1 VTAQEFFAIL
11 DAKNRPGYDTGV
23 RTQRRALYLLV
34 TAFSAAVLYGSTYQQ
49 FRFFSLDRPGGAA
62 DAIHYVEMARGVL
75 PTDPEVQ
82 HYRWV
87 TPAAAHLVEP
97 LAYQIAGDKELSIRL
112 AFYLVNFAFSLATCV
127 ALFRLLQAMSYSP
140 LVALLGGC
148 AFASSRVTV
157 LVTATPLVDAAYFCA
172 IAIVVCLTVEK
183 RALALALM
191 MPVLVLTKE
200 TIIPFLLL
208 PFLTEMRKAPAI
220 WAGLAA
226 AVVAFVIS
234 GQIVEGQYSG
244 EKASVTATILTHA
257 GDFGLTARRLLTLSG
272 VHDLQNGF
280 FLLLPLSGIGAWLN
294 ARHHYHDV
302 PLVVIATVPIA
313 FGLAL
318 LSGNTGRMFFAAFPA
333 VIAYALI
340 ALEPV
345 ARSRGELARACGEN

>member
-1 VTAQEFFAIL
+1 
-11 DAKNRPGYDTGV
+11 V
-23 RTQRRALYLLV
+23 RTKRRALYLLV

-62 DAIHYVEMARGVL
+62 DAIHYVEMAQGVL

-97 LAYQIAGDKELSIRL
+97 LAYQIAGDQELSIRL
-112 AFYLVNFAFSLATCV
+112 AFYLVNFAFSLVACV

-140 LVALLGGC
+140 LVALLGVC

-172 IAIVVCLTVEK
+172 IAILVCLTVEK
-183 RALALALM
+183 RVFALALM

-208 PFLTEMRKAPAI
+208 PFLTGMRKAPAI

-226 AVVAFVIS
+226 AAAAFVIS
-234 GQIVEGQYSG
+234 GQVVESYYSG
-244 EKASVTATILTHA
+244 EDAAVVATILEHA
-257 GDFGLTARRLLTLSG
+257 GELGQTARQLFTFSG

-280 FLLLPLSGIGAWLN
+280 SLLLPLSGVGAWLN
-294 ARHHYHDV
+294 GRHRYHDV
-302 PLVVIATVPIA
+302 PLVVVATVPIA
-313 FGLAL
+313 LGLAL
-318 LSGNTGRMFFAAFPA
+318 LSGNTGRMLFAAFPA

-340 ALEPV
+340 TVEHV
-345 ARSRGELARACGEN
+345 ARAPGEQARACGEN